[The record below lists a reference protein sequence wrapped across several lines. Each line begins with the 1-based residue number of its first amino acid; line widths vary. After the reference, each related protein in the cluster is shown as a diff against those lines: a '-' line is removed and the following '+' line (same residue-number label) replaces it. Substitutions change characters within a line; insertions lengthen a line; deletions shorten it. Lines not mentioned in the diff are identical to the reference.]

1 MFGMMALWLLV
12 PAGIV
17 WWMQEQGRARATTGE
32 AAPSALRILEERF
45 ARGEIDAQEFRARRD
60 AIQAGADEAARR

>member
-17 WWMQEQGRARATTGE
+17 WWLLDQGRTRPMTRSSAQ
-32 AAPSALRILEERF
+32 SALQILEERF
-45 ARGEIDAQEFRARRD
+45 ARGEIDADEFTTRRS
-60 AIQAGADEAARR
+60 AIAATSKT